1 MNLPRISI
9 LVDTNVFISAFKTG
23 ETKSTELFI
32 KLIRDEDIQ
41 LVCNDILLKEY
52 EKYAKKLGPKS
63 VLFFKIMKEKCKD
76 IEPDEEHIQRCKH
89 YFENSYADMIHVATC
104 LKSEATILTNDKHF
118 AEIGKSEL
126 IEVWDISYAI
136 THILE

>member
-1 MNLPRISI
+1 MPRISI

-41 LVCNDILLKEY
+41 LVSNDILLKEY
-52 EKYAKKLGPKS
+52 EKYAKKLGPNS

-76 IEPDEEHIQRCKH
+76 VEPDEEHIQRCKQ
-89 YFENSYADMIHVATC
+89 YFESSYADMIHAATC

-118 AEIGKSEL
+118 YEIGKSEL